1 MTRSSRVVSALAL
14 ALLLSACS
22 TDGDTPLAPAGPA
35 LSGGQMTGGNRAEE
49 DDTVGSTS
57 TPDPGDSEEEERSGG
72 QATGGN

>member
-1 MTRSSRVVSALAL
+1 MTRSSRVVSALAI

-35 LSGGQMTGGNRAEE
+35 LSGGQLTGGNRAEE
-49 DDTVGSTS
+49 DDTAGTTS
-57 TPDPGDSEEEERSGG
+57 TTDPADPDEDRSGG